1 MTQEVSKENYEDVEI
16 NFGDKNIEINLEYL
30 NKIKSISK
38 NIYSDIKSSKIES
51 GIPGIFILFEKIL
64 NHLRIEYNLK
74 VFDKDGKYVNYKEE
88 KEDDIKKLKK
98 YIEEETLILKIFE
111 HDKSLLNFIIY
122 DLLLFV
128 IYNNNIYI

>member
-51 GIPGIFILFEKIL
+51 GIPGIFILFQKIL

-74 VFDKDGKYVNYKEE
+74 LFDKDGKYLKYK
-88 KEDDIKKLKK
+88 
-98 YIEEETLILKIFE
+98 
-111 HDKSLLNFIIY
+111 
-122 DLLLFV
+122 
-128 IYNNNIYI
+128 